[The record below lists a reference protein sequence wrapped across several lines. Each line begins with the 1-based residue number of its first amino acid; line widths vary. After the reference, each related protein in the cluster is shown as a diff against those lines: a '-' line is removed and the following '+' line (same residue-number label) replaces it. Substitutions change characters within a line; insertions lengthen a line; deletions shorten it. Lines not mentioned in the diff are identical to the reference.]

1 MRMKAIGAAVALA
14 ALLSAGAQAAN
25 ITSVVVT
32 ATPND
37 YTGPCPVL
45 ITFKAAVTLDGPGR
59 VAYKWLRS
67 DGAIDTATHTPLS
80 FTGPSTLYATTTW
93 TLGAAEPKFQ
103 PFNGWQKI
111 ALTLDAEV
119 GGLAKAGY
127 DLKKGHAVRVSDPF
141 NFKIN
146 CQKGNTPPGGGQGKP
161 DLIPALHN
169 PMDGWVEVRNRGTAP
184 AGPSKLFIKCAKDGV
199 PDGHGCAD
207 LPPATAIPAPWFR
220 VPDGIVLEVPN
231 LAPGTGFPATAPFW
245 AALSWKPGK
254 YTFTA
259 IADYTNVVVESNE
272 GNNTTTST
280 LSK

>member
-32 ATPND
+32 ATPNA
-37 YTGPCPVL
+37 YTGPCPVT
-45 ITFKAAVTLDGPGR
+45 INFKAAVTLDGPGH
-59 VAYKWLRS
+59 VTYKWLRS
-67 DGAIDTATHTPLS
+67 DSATDTLAHAPLV
-80 FTGPSTLYATTTW
+80 FAGPSTLYATTTW
-93 TLGAAEPKFQ
+93 TLGAAVPLFQ

-111 ALTLDAEV
+111 DLTLV
-119 GGLAKAGY
+119 NVNLTHVVPNVHK
-127 DLKKGHAVRVSDPF
+127 VSGPA

-146 CQKGNTPPGGGQGKP
+146 CKGNTPPGGGGQGKP

-169 PMDGWVEVRNRGTAP
+169 PMDGWVEVRNMGTAP

-259 IADYTNVVVESNE
+259 IADYTNVVAESNE